1 MKLKILAVV
10 ALGAV
15 GVGAAIFAMG
25 GLSASAANATEYLT
39 SAAQTGDVTDD
50 VAATGALET
59 QSSYGL
65 VFGSDPY
72 LMTDT
77 ASAPNSTAT
86 WPVTE
91 VKVEV
96 GDTVAEGDVL
106 ATADTADLKRDLAD
120 ATNALK
126 SAQVSLRAAKSDL
139 SDAEDADVTAQ
150 IRQAKIGLYNAESQV
165 SKAQQDRDAI
175 KAQIAAAT
183 IKAPIGGIV
192 TEVNV
197 TKDYDAPSGAAI
209 VVASTTLQIT
219 TDVVESDLA
228 DIKVGQ
234 TAKVALSAI
243 DAEVTG
249 TVAAISPVASSD
261 SNSGV
266 VSYPVTVTLANPPA
280 TARAGMSADVTITIQ
295 SATNVLT
302 VPAEALRGTAGDY
315 TVLVLGADGQP
326 AAQAVEV
333 GLVTSTTAEIKSG
346 LAEGQAVVTGT
357 STAQNATSNANG
369 GFGGGVAIPG
379 GGPIRI
385 EDGNGRG
392 NGNGKGG
399 NVVAPGN

>member
-25 GLSASAANATEYLT
+25 GLSANAANATEYLT
-39 SAAQTGDVTDD
+39 SAARTGDVTDD

-59 QSSYGL
+59 QASYGL

-72 LMTDT
+72 LMSDT
-77 ASAPNSTAT
+77 ASAPSSTAT
-86 WPVTE
+86 WPVTDVM
-91 VKVEV
+91 VKV

-150 IRQAKIGLYNAESQV
+150 IRQAKIGLYNAETQV
-165 SKAQQDRDAI
+165 SKATQDRNAI
-175 KAQIAAAT
+175 KAQMAAAT
-183 IKAPIGGIV
+183 VKAPIAGIV

-197 TKDYDAPSGAAI
+197 TKGYDAPAGAAI
-209 VVASTTLQIT
+209 VVESTTLQIT

-243 DAEVTG
+243 DADVTG
-249 TVAAISPVASSD
+249 TVDAISPVASSD

-266 VSYPVTVTLANPPA
+266 VSYPVTVTLANAPA

-326 AAQAVEV
+326 TAQAVEV

-346 LAEGQAVVTGT
+346 LTEGQAVVTGT
-357 STAQNATSNANG
+357 STAQNAASNANG
-369 GFGGGVAIPG
+369 GFSGGVGIPG

-385 EDGNGRG
+385 DNGNGRG
-392 NGNGKGG
+392 NGNGGN